1 MDRSLA
7 IQSTSLTRVGPDV
20 VAGRQIRR
28 QCREP
33 QGMMRGMMLTPPDHE
48 AIAAEALAAM
58 DSARQIAPFS
68 ERYPG
73 LGIEDAYRIAARL
86 CALRTAR
93 GERVIGRKIGFTNR
107 TIWADYGVHAPN
119 WGFVFD
125 TTVRDLPP
133 PRQAA
138 QHPFTL
144 APFAEPR
151 IEPEIVF
158 RLAAAPS
165 PEMDEEALFGCID
178 WVAQGFEIVHSVFP
192 GWKFAPAD
200 TVIANGLHGA
210 LLLAPR
216 HPAGLGSAADWI
228 SNLAGFEIDLLR
240 DGTVVDRGHSANV
253 LDGPLSALR
262 HLVGLLARDPTSPL
276 LAIGDIVTTGTLT
289 RALPIL
295 PGESWS
301 TTLHGIELGGRPVW
315 FS

>member
-1 MDRSLA
+1 MAL
-7 IQSTSLTRVGPDV
+7 
-20 VAGRQIRR
+20 
-28 QCREP
+28 P
-33 QGMMRGMMLTPPDHE
+33 QPPGMMRGMTLAPPDHE

-58 DSARQIAPFS
+58 DDARQIAPFS
-68 ERYPG
+68 ARYPG
-73 LGIEDAYRIAARL
+73 LTLDDAYRISARL

-93 GERVIGRKIGFTNR
+93 GERVNGRKIGFTNR
-107 TIWADYGVHAPN
+107 TIWAEYAVYAPI

-138 QHPFTL
+138 QHPCTL

-165 PEMDEEALFGCID
+165 PDMDEAALFGCID
-178 WVAQGFEIVHSVFP
+178 WVAQGFEIVQSVFP

-200 TVIANGLHGA
+200 TVIVNGLHGA

-216 HPAGLGSAADWI
+216 HPAGFVSATDWV

-240 DGTVVDRGHSANV
+240 DGAVVDRSHSANV

-262 HLVGLLARDPTSPL
+262 HLVGLLASDPVHSPL
-276 LAIGDIVTTGTLT
+276 ATGDIVTTGTLT
-289 RALPIL
+289 RAFPIL

-315 FS
+315 FA

>member
-1 MDRSLA
+1 MAL
-7 IQSTSLTRVGPDV
+7 
-20 VAGRQIRR
+20 
-28 QCREP
+28 P
-33 QGMMRGMMLTPPDHE
+33 QTPGMMRGMALSPSDHE
-48 AIAAEALAAM
+48 AIAAEALAAI
-58 DSARQIAPFS
+58 DDARQIAPFS
-68 ERYPG
+68 ARYPG
-73 LGIEDAYRIAARL
+73 LTLDDAYRISARL

-107 TIWADYGVHAPN
+107 TIWAEYAVYAPM

-125 TTVRDLPP
+125 TTVHDLPP

-138 QHPFTL
+138 QYPFKL

-158 RLAAAPS
+158 RLAAPPAPD
-165 PEMDEEALFGCID
+165 MDEAALFGCID
-178 WVAQGFEIVHSVFP
+178 WVAQGFEIVQSVFP

-216 HPAGLGSAADWI
+216 HPAGFGSATEWV
-228 SNLAGFEIDLLR
+228 SNLAGFEIKLLR
-240 DGTVVDRGHSANV
+240 HGTVVDRGHAANV

-262 HLVGLLARDPTSPL
+262 HLVGLLARGPVNSPL
-276 LAIGDIVTTGTLT
+276 ASGDVITTGTLT
-289 RALPIL
+289 RACPIS

-301 TTLHGIELGGRPVW
+301 TTLHGIELDGRPVW
-315 FS
+315 FA